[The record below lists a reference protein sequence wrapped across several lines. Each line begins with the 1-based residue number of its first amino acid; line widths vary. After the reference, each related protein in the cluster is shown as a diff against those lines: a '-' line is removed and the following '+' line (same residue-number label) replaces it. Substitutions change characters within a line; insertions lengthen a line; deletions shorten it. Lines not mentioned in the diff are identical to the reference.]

1 MPNGKKRTNRTR
13 LILQSLVLAALCV
26 ALVFI
31 VYSNAT
37 YDGAAAPP
45 TETAGLVDPEGPGAS
60 ERPAETPENTPEP
73 TPEPTPTPFEP
84 HSVESTDPSLYIS
97 GTAIEVDGV
106 RLAEG
111 ESYEDD
117 TGIYFGG
124 GDSYTDAKGVLT
136 FRGNNYRDTAAYGTA
151 QMTQKAFGSY
161 WTHATGSLM
170 AYDGAYWSG
179 NGWTGQP
186 LITEWPYEL
195 RQHMNLYDWA
205 KQQETLVEVIYP
217 SMDGC
222 VYFLELETGKQT
234 RDTLNMG
241 LTYKGTGT
249 LDPRGYPLLYIGSG
263 YDEYQSHV
271 SVVSLIDCSVLYEF
285 GGRGDTFAIRAWPMY
300 DAAPL
305 IDAENDKLIW
315 AGENGILYI
324 ITLGTEYDA
333 EAGTISVEPTRTVKW
348 RYDTFRRQQGR
359 YLGFEASPVIYQG
372 YIFMP
377 DNGGHFICLDL
388 NTLEVVW
395 VQDILDDANCTP
407 VLEIEDGHP
416 YLYVSTSY
424 HLGWRSWTTAEVP
437 VWKIDAE
444 TGEIVWQ
451 SEGFTCYSEAS
462 LSGGSQGS
470 IASGE
475 GELEGLIFLSMSR
488 YPSAGGGTLMAMDKE
503 TGEVVWEQSTQ
514 VFSWST
520 PTIVYDQDG
529 HGYVIYC
536 TLGQY
541 IYLFDGLTGEVID
554 SMYCSGKFEA
564 SPAVYGNW
572 IVVGHRNG
580 AIYGVE
586 LT

>member
-45 TETAGLVDPEGPGAS
+45 TETAGLVDPEGPDAS
-60 ERPAETPENTPEP
+60 EQPAETPESTPEP

-271 SVVSLIDCSVLYEF
+271 SIVSLIDCSVLYEF
-285 GGRGDTFAIRAWPMY
+285 GGRGDTFAIRGR
-300 DAAPL
+300 D
-305 IDAENDKLIW
+305 DKRRAHAHRQVALRHLPPP
-315 AGENGILYI
+315 AGALPRLRGLARHIPGPYLHAGQRRALHLPRPQHARGR
-324 ITLGTEYDA
+324 LG
-333 EAGTISVEPTRTVKW
+333 AGHPR
-348 RYDTFRRQQGR
+348 RRQLHAR
-359 YLGFEASPVIYQG
+359 AR
-372 YIFMP
+372 
-377 DNGGHFICLDL
+377 D
-388 NTLEVVW
+388 
-395 VQDILDDANCTP
+395 
-407 VLEIEDGHP
+407 
-416 YLYVSTSY
+416 
-424 HLGWRSWTTAEVP
+424 
-437 VWKIDAE
+437 
-444 TGEIVWQ
+444 
-451 SEGFTCYSEAS
+451 
-462 LSGGSQGS
+462 
-470 IASGE
+470 
-475 GELEGLIFLSMSR
+475 
-488 YPSAGGGTLMAMDKE
+488 
-503 TGEVVWEQSTQ
+503 
-514 VFSWST
+514 
-520 PTIVYDQDG
+520 
-529 HGYVIYC
+529 
-536 TLGQY
+536 
-541 IYLFDGLTGEVID
+541 
-554 SMYCSGKFEA
+554 
-564 SPAVYGNW
+564 
-572 IVVGHRNG
+572 
-580 AIYGVE
+580 
-586 LT
+586 